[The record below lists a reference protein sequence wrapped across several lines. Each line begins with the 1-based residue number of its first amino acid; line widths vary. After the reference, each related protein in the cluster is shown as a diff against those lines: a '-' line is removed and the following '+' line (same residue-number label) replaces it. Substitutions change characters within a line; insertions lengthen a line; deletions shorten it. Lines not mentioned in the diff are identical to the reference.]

1 MSKPRI
7 IAIWQQCDIQIA
19 ESASDGTWPTGA
31 DAFQSVGIIKEKAT
45 TLESTEGETL
55 ELKSTGG
62 HTVDIVET
70 EGSLQLKTTTIEP
83 TSLYKVLGLTDT
95 DLTDTVEQGIKTHV
109 VDKRFAVKL
118 TPKRVGGIGYKF
130 PVTQVSIKPGGS
142 EEEGGSAEITFNV
155 IKPADESVAWYTRF
169 KKAAAAG
176 GAG

>member
-7 IAIWQQCDIQIA
+7 IAIWQECDIQIA
-19 ESASDGTWPTGA
+19 ESATDETWPTGA
-31 DAFQSVGIIKEKAT
+31 NAFSSVGVIKEKAT
-45 TLESTEGETL
+45 TLEATEGETL

-70 EGSLQLKTTTIEP
+70 EGGLQLKTTTIEP
-83 TSLYKVLGLTDT
+83 TTLYKTLGLTDAE
-95 DLTDTVEQGIKTHV
+95 LTDTVEQGIKTHV

-118 TPKRVGGIGYKF
+118 TPKRIGGIGYKF

-169 KKAAAAG
+169 KKVAAAG

>member
-7 IAIWQQCDIQIA
+7 IAIWQECDIQIA
-19 ESASDGTWPTGA
+19 ESSSDETWPSS
-31 DAFQSVGIIKEKAT
+31 DSAFSSVGVIKEKTT
-45 TLESTEGETL
+45 TLEATEGETL

-83 TSLYKVLGLTDT
+83 TSLYKVLGLTDAE
-95 DLTDTVEQGIKTHV
+95 LTDSVEQGIKTHV

-118 TPKRVGGIGYKF
+118 TPKRIGGIGYKF
-130 PVTQVSIKPGGS
+130 PVTQVSVKPGGS

-169 KKAAAAG
+169 KKAAAGAG
-176 GAG
+176 G

>member
-7 IAIWQQCDIQIA
+7 IAIWQECDIQIA
-19 ESASDGTWPTGA
+19 ESETAETWPASDSV
-31 DAFQSVGIIKEKAT
+31 FSSVGVIKEKST
-45 TLESTEGETL
+45 TLEATEGETL

-70 EGSLQLKTTTIEP
+70 EGGLQLKTTTIEP
-83 TSLYKVLGLTDT
+83 TTLYKTLGLTDK
-95 DLTDTVEQGIKTHV
+95 DLTDSVEQGIKTHV

-118 TPKRVGGIGYKF
+118 TPKRIGGIGYKF
-130 PVTQVSIKPGGS
+130 PVTQVSVKPGGS

-169 KKAAAAG
+169 KKAAAGAG
-176 GAG
+176 G

>member
-7 IAIWQQCDIQIA
+7 IAIWQECDIQIA
-19 ESASDGTWPTGA
+19 ESASDETWPAGA
-31 DAFQSVGIIKEKAT
+31 NAFSSVGVIKEKTT
-45 TLESTEGETL
+45 TLEATEGETL

-83 TSLYKVLGLTDT
+83 TSLYKLLGLTDSE
-95 DLTDTVEQGIKTHV
+95 LTDTVEQGIKTHV

>member
-19 ESASDGTWPTGA
+19 ESASDETWPTGA

-55 ELKSTGG
+55 ELKGTGG

-130 PVTQVSIKPGGS
+130 PVTQVNIKPGGS

-169 KKAAAAG
+169 KKAAVAG

>member
-7 IAIWQQCDIQIA
+7 IAIWQECDIQIA
-19 ESASDGTWPTGA
+19 ESETAETWPAG
-31 DAFQSVGIIKEKAT
+31 DNVFSSVGVIKEKST
-45 TLESTEGETL
+45 TLEATEGETL

-70 EGSLQLKTTTIEP
+70 EGGLQLKTTTIEP
-83 TSLYKVLGLTDT
+83 TTLYKTLGLTDT
-95 DLTDTVEQGIKTHV
+95 ELTDSVEQGIKTHV

-118 TPKRVGGIGYKF
+118 TPKRIGGIGYKF
-130 PVTQVSIKPGGS
+130 PVTQVSVKPGGS

-169 KKAAAAG
+169 KKAAAGAG
-176 GAG
+176 G

>member
-7 IAIWQQCDIQIA
+7 IAIWQECDIQIA
-19 ESASDGTWPTGA
+19 ESATNETWPSG
-31 DAFQSVGIIKEKAT
+31 DSAFSSVGVIKEKTT
-45 TLESTEGETL
+45 TLEATEGETL

-83 TSLYKVLGLTDT
+83 TSLYTVLGLTDSELS
-95 DLTDTVEQGIKTHV
+95 DSDEQGIKTHV
-109 VDKRFAVKL
+109 VDKRFEVKL

-169 KKAAAAG
+169 KKAAAGAG
-176 GAG
+176 G

>member
-1 MSKPRI
+1 MDKAKI
-7 IAIWQQCDIQIA
+7 IAIWLECDIEIA
-19 ESASDGTWPTGA
+19 KCKNDESFPTEGLESIGT
-31 DAFQSVGIIKEKAT
+31 IKNKST
-45 TLESTEGETL
+45 TLEATDGESL

-83 TSLYKVLGLTDT
+83 TSLYKVLGLTDAE
-95 DLTDTVEQGIKTHV
+95 LTDSVEQGIKTHV

-118 TPKRVGGIGYKF
+118 TPKRIGGIGYKF
-130 PVTQVSIKPGGS
+130 PVTQVSVKPGGS

-169 KKAAAAG
+169 KKAAAGAG
-176 GAG
+176 G